1 MLGEEKDQCRERPK
15 AAEKREDGTV
25 GSVAAGALDHP
36 ICAQDLGILHV
47 YVPVC
52 VCVNVCTLTCKHQY

>member
-1 MLGEEKDQCRERPK
+1 M
-15 AAEKREDGTV
+15 

-47 YVPVC
+47 YVGSVY
-52 VCVNVCTLTCKHQY
+52 VCVNVCAHSHASTSTDQPSIPRTLLGISLIPDII